1 MQALDG
7 IGAGIFGVMWVLIV
21 ADLTRGTGRYGVTL
35 GLINAAHMVGFFLSQ
50 TTAGMVVDHFDSYA
64 AGFTWLTV
72 IAASA
77 LLLFA
82 VAMPETREASLYDAA
97 DRAGPASRHR
107 VLSPAIRHAKM
118 GRSCPP
124 PSPAKAMARQEKRT
138 LGEVFSRLLRQA
150 LTQPAPAGIAEPA
163 ARYGFRPLSARGK
176 LVTNEAIDRLREDEG
191 I

>member
-7 IGAGIFGVMWVLIV
+7 IGAGIFRVTWVLIV

-50 TTAGMVVDHFDSYA
+50 TMAGMVVDHFDSYA

-97 DRAGPASRHR
+97 DRAGPGPR
-107 VLSPAIRHAKM
+107 PAI
-118 GRSCPP
+118 GS
-124 PSPAKAMARQEKRT
+124 
-138 LGEVFSRLLRQA
+138 
-150 LTQPAPAGIAEPA
+150 
-163 ARYGFRPLSARGK
+163 
-176 LVTNEAIDRLREDEG
+176 
-191 I
+191 